1 MNERLKELQDQEKA
15 LMFEIGKHPYI
26 SINDPKWQEN
36 REECIELNKAWDKAL
51 NNWLKW
57 RKKHNSE
64 IENLIIAEN
73 TKNGVYWDREDWI
86 YDAIKGIEQ
95 HYELIGQERTK
106 RFIEDLEKMNG
117 VVITECDAG
126 YNLEIFTP
134 YKVYLY
140 RFNRGY
146 GDYPIT
152 IKKGFI
158 APSGNTYRNKI
169 FLAKNTKDMKA
180 RYFEVDKNG
189 QEQNTRRDTR

>member
-1 MNERLKELQDQEKA
+1 MNKRLEELREQEKA
-15 LMFEIGKHPYI
+15 LITEMVKYQWIPF
-26 SINDPKWQEN
+26 NDPIWQEN
-36 REECIELNKAWDKAL
+36 REEGARLNKLHDQAT

-57 RKKHNSE
+57 RKKHNAE
-64 IENLIIAEN
+64 IESLIISEN

-106 RFIEDLEKMNG
+106 RFIEDLEEMNG
-117 VVITECDAG
+117 VVVTECDAG

-180 RYFEVDKNG
+180 RYHEN
-189 QEQNTRRDTR
+189 